1 MGINSVDPWI
11 AEPDITNQK
20 KNAELTLKDK
30 LLRQIR
36 KVAYTICSYREES
49 ERRPGFKSIMD
60 IFEALVCKSQIPY
73 IGLRQG
79 MNPNSPLLSKTAINI
94 LRIYLCL
101 DPNTLPISEYRP
113 QSISDKADQIYY
125 SIKPWSGTR
134 EFYEAKERA
143 IHHSGPTR
151 DDDYIW
157 TSEFLHELLQLKPGD
172 ITYLSGE
179 HYHTSEG
186 FLNYIGDSPY
196 YSGYSLGNYLL
207 SFGRDKQGVF
217 MSIYDIY
224 DFKPN
229 AGYYHRGYYNDRP
242 LTLLDRIEPVLL
254 SAVSKPI
261 YIYDRYYLSEKDI
274 KNELD
279 RRQRR

>member
-1 MGINSVDPWI
+1 MS
-11 AEPDITNQK
+11 DITIDSSLAAINTGPKTLVKEQPAKGKDPQTPVAFNSNQTTVKELRAQHAQLGKSLSIHGSRNRILQIRK
-20 KNAELTLKDK
+20 KTRELTLKDK

-151 DDDYIW
+151 MMIIFGLQNFYI
-157 TSEFLHELLQLKPGD
+157 TV
-172 ITYLSGE
+172 T
-179 HYHTSEG
+179 T
-186 FLNYIGDSPY
+186 
-196 YSGYSLGNYLL
+196 
-207 SFGRDKQGVF
+207 
-217 MSIYDIY
+217 
-224 DFKPN
+224 
-229 AGYYHRGYYNDRP
+229 
-242 LTLLDRIEPVLL
+242 
-254 SAVSKPI
+254 
-261 YIYDRYYLSEKDI
+261 
-274 KNELD
+274 
-279 RRQRR
+279 